1 MISLEDEDAA
11 AKADPDVVAAWVA
24 GWALSRGVPPPVPA
38 YGGLRVDVGLPDQKA
53 RYVFA
58 EPCPGVEKASREILE
73 PYVFIKVAAPP
84 EAVAPLLAEGWSLQ
98 PLGFLMTVD
107 DLARGEVDLLEG
119 YRFGVEITPGGYA
132 VSAIAGDGE
141 LGASGR
147 VLLTGTTAVFD
158 QIVTHPDHRRRGLG
172 RAVMGR
178 LGAVAAQN
186 GATKGSLVATP
197 DGRALYSTLGWRLHS
212 PFSTFVRE

>member
-1 MISLEDEDAA
+1 MKPSEDRDAA
-11 AKADPDVVAAWVA
+11 CGADPDVVAAWVA
-24 GWALSRGVPPPVPA
+24 GWALSRGVPPPVQA

-58 EPCPGVEKASREILE
+58 APSPGVERASREILE
-73 PYVFIKVAAPP
+73 PHVFIKVAAPP
-84 EAVAPLLAEGWSLQ
+84 EAVAPLLAGGWSLQ

-107 DLARGEVDLLEG
+107 DLESDDARLPAG
-119 YRFGVEITPGGYA
+119 YRFEVEVTPGGYA
-132 VSAIAGDGE
+132 VSALAADGE
-141 LGASGR
+141 VGANGR
-147 VLLTGTTAVFD
+147 VLLAGATAVFD
-158 QIVTHPDHRRRGLG
+158 QIITHPDHRRRGLG

-178 LGAVAAQN
+178 LSVAAAEN

-212 PFSTFVRE
+212 PFTTFVRG